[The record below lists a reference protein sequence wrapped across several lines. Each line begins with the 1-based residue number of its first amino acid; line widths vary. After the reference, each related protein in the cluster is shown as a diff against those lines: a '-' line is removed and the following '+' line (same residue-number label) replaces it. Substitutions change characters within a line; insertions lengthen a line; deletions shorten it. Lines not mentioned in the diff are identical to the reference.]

1 MTQGPLV
8 IFDCDGVLVDSEPI
22 SINLLREHC
31 RRSGH
36 ELTEEEAYAAFV
48 GRPVADA
55 HRTAFELFGYQID
68 PIDLVDF
75 QIEVLDLFRRKLQ
88 PVAGVREAL
97 SKLDASVC
105 VASSSNMQRIRESLE
120 MTGLLRFFRT
130 HLFSTDMVSR
140 GKPEPDVF
148 LYAAAMMGFDP
159 SNTVVVEDS
168 PAGIAAAQ
176 AAGMK
181 CIAFCGANHASP
193 AGLVNRLRLLNPD
206 MLICEM
212 EQLGDAVRAL
222 SGKTREW

>member
-1 MTQGPLV
+1 MLGPLV

-31 RRSGH
+31 QRLGH
-36 ELTEEEAYAAFV
+36 ALTEEEAYAAFL

-55 HRTAFELFGYQID
+55 HKTAFELFGHRIA

-75 QIEVLDLFRRKLQ
+75 QIEVLELFRRRLQ

-97 SKLDASVC
+97 SKVDSSVC

-120 MTGLLRFFRT
+120 MTGLLQFFEP
-130 HLFSTDMVSR
+130 HIFSTDMVPR
-140 GKPEPDVF
+140 GKPAPDVF
-148 LYAAAMMGFDP
+148 LYAAAMMGFEP
-159 SNTVVVEDS
+159 SDTVVVEDS

-181 CIAFCGANHASP
+181 CIAFCGASHASP
-193 AGLVNRLRLLNPD
+193 AGLVNRLGPMAPD
-206 MLICEM
+206 TLIDDM
-212 EQLGDAVRAL
+212 NQLGDAIRVL
-222 SGKTREW
+222 SEKTRMS

>member
-1 MTQGPLV
+1 MQGQLI

-31 RRSGH
+31 RKSGY
-36 ELTEEEAYAAFV
+36 ELTEKEAYAAFL

-55 HRTAFELFGYQID
+55 HRTAFELFGYQLE

-75 QIEVLDLFRRKLQ
+75 QIEVLDLFRRNLR
-88 PVAGVREAL
+88 PVAGIREAL
-97 SKLDASVC
+97 SRLDASLC
-105 VASSSNMQRIRESLE
+105 VASSSNIQRIRESLE

-148 LYAAAMMGFDP
+148 LYAAAMMGFEP
-159 SNTVVVEDS
+159 SGTIVVEDS

-181 CIAFCGANHASP
+181 CIAFCGASHASP
-193 AGLVNRLRLLNPD
+193 AVLVNRLRPLNPNL
-206 MLICEM
+206 LISEM

-222 SGKTREW
+222 SRKKREW